1 MLLADARLHGLSRM
15 WAGLGGESGRGHGP
29 QDDGG
34 AGCVFRGP
42 HSSTGKVV
50 PRGTAVRPW
59 QDSCRT
65 PRSRFCRMEAVGPVL
80 RLEVCTPATG
90 PPDKGRMG
98 SRWRADVSRGGG
110 GADGSAEV
118 SLSHS
123 PPPGPRASRTLS
135 VSAGRGREGP
145 GARSPAVFLHL
156 PGSTGTGLLPDT
168 AHRERREETGLL
180 GRVLI
185 PKGLFFPESS
195 AVMVWTQV

>member
-1 MLLADARLHGLSRM
+1 MRQEQCPPRVRGGQGSTMLLADARLDARWPPAPVLTIHRPRRPLSDVHGLSRM
-15 WAGLGGESGRGHGP
+15 WAGLGVESGRGHGP

-90 PPDKGRMG
+90 PPDKGRTG

-110 GADGSAEV
+110 GADGSAGV
-118 SLSHS
+118 SLSGCWA
-123 PPPGPRASRTLS
+123 P
-135 VSAGRGREGP
+135 
-145 GARSPAVFLHL
+145 
-156 PGSTGTGLLPDT
+156 T
-168 AHRERREETGLL
+168 AHPRGP
-180 GRVLI
+180 VH
-185 PKGLFFPESS
+185 PEL
-195 AVMVWTQV
+195 